1 MFFLL
6 FHKKF
11 NELGHK
17 ATTWERRIKMEE
29 TNIVVEET
37 TQEMAGA
44 SEILTFDEIL
54 EDKYYQSEF
63 DKKVAKALET
73 ARKKWEKEA
82 EEKRTEA
89 EKLANMN
96 AEEKHKYELEKLA
109 KERDEA
115 ISRLNAYELKEQA
128 IKIAN
133 EKELPISLLNVIDY
147 TKEDAESIKTKID
160 EIEVVYK
167 QAIQS
172 GINDRMKEKTPKT
185 VINGSMTDNDDEVEK
200 WREDAGI

>member
-1 MFFLL
+1 
-6 FHKKF
+6 
-11 NELGHK
+11 
-17 ATTWERRIKMEE
+17 MEE
-29 TNIVVEET
+29 NKTNVVENT
-37 TQEMAGA
+37 TQENAGA
-44 SEILTFDEIL
+44 GEILTFDEIL
-54 EDKYYQSEF
+54 QDKYYQSEF

-73 ARKKWEKEA
+73 ARTKWEKEA

-89 EKLANMN
+89 EKLAKMN
-96 AEEKHKYELEKLA
+96 AEEKHKYELDKLA

-133 EKELPISLLNVIDY
+133 EKELPISLLSVIDY

-172 GINDRMKEKTPKT
+172 GINDRMREKTPKT
-185 VINGSMTDNDDEVEK
+185 VVDTPTVKGSVP
-200 WREDAGI
+200 RASF

>member
-1 MFFLL
+1 
-6 FHKKF
+6 
-11 NELGHK
+11 
-17 ATTWERRIKMEE
+17 MEE
-29 TNIVVEET
+29 TKTVVNET
-37 TQEMAGA
+37 TQETVGA
-44 SEILTFDEIL
+44 SEDNVVKTFDDLLKENK
-54 EDKYYQSEF
+54 EYQSEF
-63 DKKVAKALET
+63 DKKIAKALET
-73 ARKKWEKEA
+73 AKIKWEKEA

-89 EKLANMN
+89 EKLASMN

-147 TKEDAESIKTKID
+147 TKENAESIKTKIE

-185 VINGSMTDNDDEVEK
+185 VVDTPTVKGSVP
-200 WREDAGI
+200 RASF

>member
-1 MFFLL
+1 VG
-6 FHKKF
+6 K
-11 NELGHK
+11 
-17 ATTWERRIKMEE
+17 ERFKMEE

-44 SEILTFDEIL
+44 GEILTFDEIL

-73 ARKKWEKEA
+73 ARTKWEKEA

-89 EKLANMN
+89 EKLAKMN
-96 AEEKHKYELEKLA
+96 AEEKHKYELEKLT
-109 KERDEA
+109 KEKDEA

-185 VINGSMTDNDDEVEK
+185 VVDNVTTKE
-200 WREDAGI
+200 IPIMF

>member
-1 MFFLL
+1 
-6 FHKKF
+6 
-11 NELGHK
+11 
-17 ATTWERRIKMEE
+17 
-29 TNIVVEET
+29 
-37 TQEMAGA
+37 
-44 SEILTFDEIL
+44 
-54 EDKYYQSEF
+54 
-63 DKKVAKALET
+63 
-73 ARKKWEKEA
+73 
-82 EEKRTEA
+82 
-89 EKLANMN
+89 MN

-185 VINGSMTDNDDEVEK
+185 VVDGGTTKTNLPRASY
-200 WREDAGI
+200 

>member
-1 MFFLL
+1 
-6 FHKKF
+6 
-11 NELGHK
+11 
-17 ATTWERRIKMEE
+17 MEE
-29 TNIVVEET
+29 ENKNVN
-37 TQEMAGA
+37 AG
-44 SEILTFDEIL
+44 SEGEVMTFDEIL
-54 EDKYYQSEF
+54 ADKTYQSEF
-63 DKKVAKALET
+63 DKRVAKALET
-73 ARKKWEKEA
+73 ARTKWEKEA
-82 EEKRTEA
+82 EVKKTEA
-89 EKLANMN
+89 EKLAKMD
-96 AEEKHKYELEKLA
+96 AEEKHKYELEKA
-109 KERDEA
+109 MKEKEEA

-133 EKELPISLLNVIDY
+133 EKELPISLLSVIDY
-147 TKEDAESIKTKID
+147 TKENAESIKTKIE

>member
-1 MFFLL
+1 
-6 FHKKF
+6 
-11 NELGHK
+11 
-17 ATTWERRIKMEE
+17 MEE
-29 TNIVVEET
+29 TKTNVVENT
-37 TQEMAGA
+37 TQENAVS
-44 SEILTFDEIL
+44 SEDNVVKTFDDLLRENK
-54 EDKYYQSEF
+54 DYQSEF
-63 DKKVAKALET
+63 DKKIAKALET
-73 ARKKWEKEA
+73 ARTKWEKEA

-89 EKLANMN
+89 EKLAKMN

-133 EKELPISLLNVIDY
+133 EKELPISLLSVIDY
-147 TKEDAESIKTKID
+147 TKENAESIKTKIE

-185 VINGSMTDNDDEVEK
+185 VVDGSTTKANLP
-200 WREDAGI
+200 RASF

>member
-1 MFFLL
+1 MEEE
-6 FHKKF
+6 K
-11 NELGHK
+11 
-17 ATTWERRIKMEE
+17 TMVEE
-29 TNIVVEET
+29 TNDEN
-37 TQEMAGA
+37 AGA
-44 SEILTFDEIL
+44 GEILTFDEIL
-54 EDKYYQSEF
+54 QDKYYQSEF

-73 ARKKWEKEA
+73 ARTKWEKEA

-89 EKLANMN
+89 EKLASMN

-147 TKEDAESIKTKID
+147 TKENAESIKTKIE

-172 GINDRMKEKTPKT
+172 GINDRMKEKTPKN
-185 VINGSMTDNDDEVEK
+185 VINDSMTDNDNEVEK